1 MRAIISP
8 SLAKGEVFVP
18 PSKSMAHRALI
29 AAALAEGESTLSP
42 ISLSEDMLAT
52 MDCLTALGASFL
64 REGDKVLVKG
74 FGGKPTFGKE
84 LFCRESGSTLRFLI
98 PLCLLSGEEYVLSG
112 ADRLLER
119 PLSVYEN
126 LAKEKG
132 FVFERRNGKIFVKGK
147 LTPGEYT
154 VPGDISSQFITGLLF
169 ALSLLEKR
177 GSVLRITGK
186 TESASYI
193 DMTLSAMEE
202 FGVKVE
208 KIPGGYFIPG
218 GQKYLSRTFLVEGD
232 HSNAAFLDAFT
243 AVGGRVTVLG
253 TKEDSLQGDRV
264 YKKHFDALKEGSCH
278 IDLTDCPDLAP
289 VLFVLAAYF
298 HGARFTGTARLRIK
312 ESDRGEAM
320 KKEIEKC
327 GGALWIGENE
337 ITVAPSALHIPKDV
351 ISGHN
356 DHRIV
361 MAMSVLLSRL
371 GGEIEGAE
379 AVSKSYPDFFEEIKK
394 LGIEVILK

>member
-1 MRAIISP
+1 MKAFFSP
-8 SLAKGEVFVP
+8 SFAEGTVFAP

-42 ISLSEDMLAT
+42 IALSEDMLAT
-52 MDCLTALGASFL
+52 MDCLESLGAAFY
-64 REGDKVLVKG
+64 REGHTVRVKG
-74 FGGKPTFGKE
+74 FGGKPSFGKE
-84 LFCRESGSTLRFLI
+84 LCARESGSTLRFLI
-98 PLCLLSGEEYVLSG
+98 PLCLLSGKEYVLSG
-112 ADRLLER
+112 SERLLER
-119 PLSVYEN
+119 PLSVYED

-132 FVFERRNGKIFVKGK
+132 FLFERRDGKVFVSGK

-154 VPGDISSQFITGLLF
+154 VPGNISSQFITGLLF
-169 ALSLLEKR
+169 ALSLLEKD
-177 GSVLRITGK
+177 SFLHITGK

-193 DMTLSAMEE
+193 DMTLSAMAF
-202 FGVKVE
+202 FGVKAE
-208 KIPGGYFIPG
+208 RRDDGFFIPG
-218 GQKYLSRTFLVEGD
+218 GQKYLSRTFTVEGD
-232 HSNAAFLDAFT
+232 HSNAAFLDAFS
-243 AVGGRVTVLG
+243 AVGGKVTVLG
-253 TKEDSLQGDRV
+253 TNADSLQGDRV
-264 YKKHFDALKEGSCH
+264 YKKHFDALQKGFCE

-289 VLFVLAAYF
+289 ILFALAAYF

-327 GGALWIGENE
+327 GGDIRIEENK
-337 ITVAPSALHIPKDV
+337 ITVFKQELFSPEEV

-371 GGEIEGAE
+371 GGEIEGVE

-394 LGIEVILK
+394 LGIEVKVK